1 MQGNGALHFQENEVR
16 ATQVM
21 RDARATLARSAKRAV
36 EAQKELRAVEPMF
49 LMMISLIMFLFKDG
63 KKTPYVWVRNDYQP
77 TLTFMVEK
85 LDSFKDPA
93 LIRAIETLAG
103 FTGAEL
109 KSEDYP
115 QSLNRDFLF
124 DGQGYKVRLSAYADK
139 DSASCKRVEIG
150 RRTEEIVEYQL
161 VCDDPQ

>member
-1 MQGNGALHFQENEVR
+1 MR
-16 ATQVM
+16 ATQAM
-21 RDARATLARSAKRAV
+21 RDARAALARSAKRAH
-36 EAQKELRAVEPMF
+36 EAQKELKAIEPTF
-49 LMMISLIMFLFKDG
+49 LMLINLIMFMFKSG
-63 KKTPYVWVRNDYQP
+63 NKPPLVWVRNDYQP
-77 TLTFMVEK
+77 TLTFMIEK

-115 QSLNRDFLF
+115 SSFNRDFLF
-124 DGQGYKVRLSAYADK
+124 DAQGYRVRLAAYVK
-139 DSASCKRVEIG
+139 NDSDSCKRVEIG
-150 RRTEEIVEYQL
+150 RRTEEIIEYQL